1 MKIITVESD
10 HQLSQLE
17 MKNIQD
23 ILRHSQCPHESL
35 TNSIDGYRGFDGFTV
50 IVGEG
55 GAYKAHIE
63 V

>member
-23 ILRHSQCPHESL
+23 ILRHSQCQHESL

-55 GAYKAHIE
+55 GA
-63 V
+63 